1 MIASAASS
9 AAAGG
14 VGGAVGSTATATV
27 AGSCGVERLVPHELA
42 QRSEERL
49 RAADGRVRGACAEAG
64 GAPDEREQD
73 EVEDRLRTQRERE
86 RGEHKRE
93 RESLLL
99 FTDIPTKPHR
109 V

>member
-1 MIASAASS
+1 MSSHSAVKS
-9 AAAGG
+9 GG
-14 VGGAVGSTATATV
+14 T
-27 AGSCGVERLVPHELA
+27 
-42 QRSEERL
+42 
-49 RAADGRVRGACAEAG
+49 
-64 GAPDEREQD
+64 PDEREQD